1 MRLHLNRYTHIL
13 HCFLYLSLSRSVFTL
28 KAFEMESMCDTYDVL
43 SVNKSIRNLNADFV
57 RSNGTEIDVKN
68 RVKSESLYTD
78 TNSIGIED
86 FFQ

>member
-1 MRLHLNRYTHIL
+1 
-13 HCFLYLSLSRSVFTL
+13 
-28 KAFEMESMCDTYDVL
+28 MESMCDTYDVL